1 MSIHDEYVRGSR
13 HEWTLADGTRLMID
27 TRVDR
32 FGRCYATAVGYTRRT
47 DTGLRCMPVIRNLS
61 PREALRIVRSLRE
74 DPANSG
80 IAAFADTC
88 G

>member
-1 MSIHDEYVRGSR
+1 MAHDDEYRRGSIHD
-13 HEWTLADGTRLMID
+13 WTLADGTHLRLD

-32 FGRCYATAVGYTRRT
+32 YGRCSATAVGYTRRT

-61 PREALRIVRSLRE
+61 PREALRIVRRLRE

-80 IAAFADTC
+80 IAAFADLC